1 MTQMDQLTKRV
12 GHFYQ
17 IILTGEFCRYD
28 WCNQALQLPNHECGT
43 PATRSFSI
51 CRQFPEVLYQDLT
64 YYQDNDNPD
73 HNQDKPSNKH
83 RNQRIASRGFTR
95 PESTSNIIR
104 GNDDR
109 FGMLFKIRHI
119 TISLLEFGGKFSF
132 VGSESG
138 LQGSMI
144 TGPVG
149 LRRLIRQQTDRDGPG
164 RSMMIGKG
172 DAPTGTP
179 SAEYDPPI
187 S

>member
-1 MTQMDQLTKRV
+1 
-12 GHFYQ
+12 
-17 IILTGEFCRYD
+17 
-28 WCNQALQLPNHECGT
+28 
-43 PATRSFSI
+43 
-51 CRQFPEVLYQDLT
+51 LYQDLA

-83 RNQRIASRGFTR
+83 RNQRIASRGLTR

-179 SAEYDPPI
+179 SAEYDLPDKLMHPVARHCAWHMGFHFQI
-187 S
+187 CWGGNFEALLRGRASPLATLAITDKCGSREYGRNR